1 MPLLRRSAGTT
12 EVTDIGIA
20 FAQAQ
25 AAATGSDDTSLP
37 AVYRSHQLIT
47 DLPASLSLEQ
57 ISGTGVADPITPP
70 LLTQP
75 NPTETYPTTMRKIM
89 SSLVMRGNTYL
100 WPTGRDLAGNIRSV
114 YVLDPDEVTV
124 AWDSQRLY
132 PRYQW
137 RGTPMVAGRD
147 IFHISINHLPGRL
160 RGLGPIEAT
169 RVMLNGAKAEQN
181 MARRIFEDDA
191 TPGGLLKVPRS
202 LSKDEADEIQ
212 TMWTEAHTGR
222 KRPAVL
228 SGGVEFQQITISPLD
243 AQFIEQRQ
251 FSVQEIARIFGIPG
265 YLLLVDSGSSLTYS
279 TTEALFR
286 LFLVSTLNPTY
297 LEPIE
302 HVFSQM
308 LPGNARARFRTDEIL
323 RADTT
328 ARYQAYEIGLRAGF
342 LTVDEIRDLE
352 RLPPLDPTR
361 TPEVPSDAHQ

>member
-202 LSKDEADEIQ
+202 LSPQGFPPVVGRETLPLVAFVNAGRNASMEPARCRAGNSITLDAMQTRPCRPSLRRVWQPPSFSNAIWLSKCQIIQLEPRWRGVWGIWSQPDPSEHHWPLRLLGLVTSEHQNSIRIPTTHLTQIKDE
-212 TMWTEAHTGR
+212 
-222 KRPAVL
+222 
-228 SGGVEFQQITISPLD
+228 
-243 AQFIEQRQ
+243 
-251 FSVQEIARIFGIPG
+251 
-265 YLLLVDSGSSLTYS
+265 
-279 TTEALFR
+279 
-286 LFLVSTLNPTY
+286 N
-297 LEPIE
+297 
-302 HVFSQM
+302 
-308 LPGNARARFRTDEIL
+308 
-323 RADTT
+323 
-328 ARYQAYEIGLRAGF
+328 
-342 LTVDEIRDLE
+342 
-352 RLPPLDPTR
+352 
-361 TPEVPSDAHQ
+361 